1 MTDAQEV
8 KNVSAVE
15 YIRTNFH
22 PSDRIAVL
30 VRRGTT
36 REILQRIAS
45 SDRIAGASFQEWLE
59 HKNEKESCDIY
70 IGMNT
75 LKSEAHSRTKEDIQA
90 IRHLYLD
97 IDHEGPGAL
106 TKIRQSN
113 LVPGPNYVINTS
125 PEKFQVAWRVEG
137 IAQEQAE
144 ALQRAMARK
153 FGGDPAATD
162 STRVLRLPGFINRK
176 YEIEFR
182 VQAEKHSERIYHLQ
196 DFRLR
201 TEPVDTDFRAPHR
214 TQTSG
219 SSGSRSLSQSE
230 YDWAYAKRALARGDD
245 TEEIIR
251 RIAQFRSSEKSNPE
265 YYARL
270 TVEKAR
276 ADLLGHT
283 SKRDQAYGASEHLR
297 SKERQ
302 TEPSEDRTPDAR

>member
-1 MTDAQEV
+1 MTDAQEI
-8 KNVSAVE
+8 KNVSAVD

-45 SDRIAGASFQEWLE
+45 SDMVARASFQDWLE

-75 LKSEAHSRTKEDIQA
+75 LKPDAHGRTKEDIQT

-97 IDHEGPGAL
+97 IDQEGPGAL
-106 TKIRQSN
+106 AKIRQSN
-113 LVPGPNYVINTS
+113 LVPPPNYIINTS

-137 IAQEQAE
+137 ILLDQAE

-182 VQAEKHSERIYHLQ
+182 VQAEKHTDRIYHLL
-196 DFRLR
+196 DFHLR
-201 TEPVDTDFRAPHR
+201 TEPVDTDFRASHR
-214 TQTSG
+214 TQTSA
-219 SSGSRSLSQSE
+219 SSGARPLSQSE

-245 TEEIIR
+245 PEEIVR
-251 RIAQFRSSEKSNPE
+251 SIAQFRNSDKSDPL

-270 TVEKAR
+270 TVQKAQ
-276 ADLLGHT
+276 AQLG
-283 SKRDQAYGASEHLR
+283 
-297 SKERQ
+297 
-302 TEPSEDRTPDAR
+302 RTPGNTQSGLDSQPTANNEREHR